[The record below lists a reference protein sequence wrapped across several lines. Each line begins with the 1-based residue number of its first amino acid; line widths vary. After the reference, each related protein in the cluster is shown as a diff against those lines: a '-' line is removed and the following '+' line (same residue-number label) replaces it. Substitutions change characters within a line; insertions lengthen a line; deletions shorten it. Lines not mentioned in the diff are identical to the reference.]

1 MYRHDLAP
9 QCFHHCFEVVERSS
23 GFGSQLAAT
32 FLSMA
37 STLAVAGVT
46 YLVSKSYEKGDSH
59 YKEMVYLERIYNSYL
74 NHLQTARRT
83 IRSFREAAA
92 KERHY
97 ILSFEKIPSRF
108 EATMNLID
116 IGLIQEHFGLHVDTV
131 RLNHDYAAIESW
143 NDKIREDFIATKDVN
158 YFKESLDDL
167 SSNLLEVDNFLIL
180 MAKRTRRLLCLVRIK
195 MFRWRLGYSVP
206 LDTSNSKISSFIFL
220 WNKIFH
226 PPTPVTD
233 DELASEM
240 EKLKQEIEEITKK
253 DRAEAQRAGL
263 KQYDPLV

>member
-1 MYRHDLAP
+1 
-9 QCFHHCFEVVERSS
+9 
-23 GFGSQLAAT
+23 
-32 FLSMA
+32 
-37 STLAVAGVT
+37 
-46 YLVSKSYEKGDSH
+46 
-59 YKEMVYLERIYNSYL
+59 
-74 NHLQTARRT
+74 
-83 IRSFREAAA
+83 
-92 KERHY
+92 
-97 ILSFEKIPSRF
+97 
-108 EATMNLID
+108 
-116 IGLIQEHFGLHVDTV
+116 
-131 RLNHDYAAIESW
+131 
-143 NDKIREDFIATKDVN
+143 
-158 YFKESLDDL
+158 
-167 SSNLLEVDNFLIL
+167 
-180 MAKRTRRLLCLVRIK
+180 